1 MNKRVPLIGLLL
13 GACLVAPVT
22 TQAFDYRSGSSHRA
36 PLTQGSSFHTQKS
49 IKFQRY
55 QDEQGYHLRIL
66 SRGYAPESIQVEVSG
81 PYLLVKNQE
90 AHRVENRNERG
101 YSFTSSSSSMNRRF
115 RLPGNAD
122 VAGMSR
128 SEEDGVITI
137 TLPYRY

>member
-13 GACLVAPVT
+13 TAWLITLVDA
-22 TQAFDYRSGSSHRA
+22 QAFDYRSGSSHRA

-49 IKFQRY
+49 VKFQRY

-66 SRGYAPESIQVEVSG
+66 SRGYAPESIQVEASG
-81 PYLLVKNQE
+81 PYLVVKNQE

-101 YSFTSSSSSMNRRF
+101 YSFSSSSSSMNRRF

-122 VAGMSR
+122 VSGMSR
-128 SEEDGVITI
+128 SEEDGVIVI
-137 TLPYRY
+137 TVPYRY

>member
-1 MNKRVPLIGLLL
+1 MNKSVPLIGLLVSTWL
-13 GACLVAPVT
+13 LAPVE

-36 PLTQGSSFHTQKS
+36 PLAQGSSFHTQKS
-49 IKFQRY
+49 VKFQRY

-66 SRGYAPESIQVEVSG
+66 SRGYAPEAIQVQVSG
-81 PYLLVKNQE
+81 PFLVVKNQE

-122 VAGMSR
+122 VAGMTR
-128 SEEDGVITI
+128 SEEDGMIVI